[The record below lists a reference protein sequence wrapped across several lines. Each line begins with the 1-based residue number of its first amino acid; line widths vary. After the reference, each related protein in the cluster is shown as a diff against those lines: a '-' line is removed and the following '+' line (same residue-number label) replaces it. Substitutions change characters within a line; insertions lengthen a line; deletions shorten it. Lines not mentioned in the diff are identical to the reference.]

1 MLLSHLPTR
10 HQKMQ
15 RALSICVL
23 LLGVFFSSPAIA
35 QTQSASDETTPYGTV
50 YTYVEQMPVYPGG
63 PAQLLQD
70 LTASVAYP
78 EAAVGTNV
86 GGNVLVDFIVA
97 PNGRIYEVKLN
108 KGIVA
113 GPGQE
118 ATAQALNE
126 AAVAAVKRLKKK
138 WQAGRQNG
146 KAVAVSFTVPL
157 AFAPSGR

>member
-1 MLLSHLPTR
+1 
-10 HQKMQ
+10 
-15 RALSICVL
+15 
-23 LLGVFFSSPAIA
+23 
-35 QTQSASDETTPYGTV
+35 
-50 YTYVEQMPVYPGG
+50 MPVYPGG
-63 PAQLLQD
+63 PTQLLRD
-70 LTASVAYP
+70 LTASVVYP
-78 EAAVGTNV
+78 EVAVGTNV

-108 KGIVA
+108 KGIVS

-118 ATAQALNE
+118 AAAQALNE
-126 AAVAAVKRLKKK
+126 AAVAAVQRLKKK